1 MEKNG
6 KKIIWVNGCFDI
18 LHIGHL
24 KMLEYAKSLGD
35 ILVVGIDSDSR
46 IKTLKGEKRPVNKQE
61 DRAEFLLSIKYVDEV
76 RIFDSDESMIS
87 HIESSSA
94 DLIVVGEEYS
104 AKKVV
109 GSHLA
114 PVVFF
119 PRVPGFSTTQII
131 EKEAL

>member
-46 IKTLKGEKRPVNKQE
+46 VKTLKGEKRPVNKQE

-87 HIESSSA
+87 HIESSSV

-109 GSHLA
+109 GSHLV